1 MTDEKTRPSGCNCIC
16 DPGSKAGKSFPLM
29 GKGVMRKQ
37 LLLHS
42 CCGPCSTA
50 VIERLAPDYEITV
63 FYYNPCITNVE
74 EYERRKETQKQ
85 FIDAYNETTDCESA
99 RIRFIEG
106 DYEPETYLGLVKGH
120 EEDPEGGARC
130 TICFRQRL
138 EKTAA
143 YACQH
148 GYPIFGTTLTVS
160 PHKNYPL
167 ISEIGNGLAIDYG
180 IEFLDMDFKK
190 KAGFQRSVQLSKEY
204 GLYRQ
209 DYCGCDFSKNNK

>member
-1 MTDEKTRPSGCNCIC
+1 MTDEKTKPSGCNCIC
-16 DPGSKAGKSFPLM
+16 GSGNTAGKSFPLM

-50 VIERLAPDYEITV
+50 VIERLAPDFEITV
-63 FYYNPCITNVE
+63 FYYNPCITDRA
-74 EYERRKETQKQ
+74 EYEKRKETQIQ
-85 FIDAYNETTDCESA
+85 FIDAYNETAESDSA
-99 RIRFIEG
+99 HIKFIEG
-106 DYEPETYLGLVKGH
+106 DYDPDKFLELVKDH
-120 EEDPEGGARC
+120 EDDPEGGARC

-138 EKTAA
+138 NKTAA
-143 YACQH
+143 YACHH

-167 ISEIGNGLAIDYG
+167 ISEIGKELAEEYE

-209 DYCGCDFSKNNK
+209 DYCGCDFSKSK